1 MSIATHRDEA
11 AALPGSKESR
21 LEDLYAQHA
30 PGAFR
35 LALLLTGDRHA
46 AEDLVQ
52 DAFVRITGRF
62 RHLRSR
68 GSFNSYLNRTVV
80 NLARDRGRRSQLER
94 RELERERHAT
104 EVAVTEA
111 PDLEARHEVMETL
124 LALPYRQ
131 RAAVVLRYYQ
141 DLSEQQVA
149 DALDVSLSA
158 ARSLIGRGIENLRK
172 QMRGDSRD

>member
-1 MSIATHRDEA
+1 VSIATHRDEA
-11 AALPGSKESR
+11 AALPGSKETR
-21 LEDLYAQHA
+21 LEDLYTQHA
-30 PGAFR
+30 PAAFR
-35 LALLLTGDRHA
+35 LGLLLTGDRHA

-62 RHLRSR
+62 RHLRAR

-94 RELERERHAT
+94 RELERERHSS
-104 EVAVTEA
+104 ESAVTQA
-111 PDLEARHEVMETL
+111 PDLEVRHEVMESL
-124 LALPYRQ
+124 LTLPYRQ

-149 DALDVSLSA
+149 DALDISLSA
-158 ARSLIGRGIENLRK
+158 ARSLIARGIETLRK
-172 QMRGDSRD
+172 QMRGDGRD

>member
-21 LEDLYAQHA
+21 LEDLYAHHA

-35 LALLLTGDRHA
+35 LALLLTGNREL

-62 RHLRSR
+62 RHLRAR
-68 GSFNSYLNRTVV
+68 GAFASYLNRTVV

-94 RELERERHAT
+94 RELERERHAAENAT
-104 EVAVTEA
+104 VEA
-111 PDLEARHEVMETL
+111 PNLEVRHEVMESL
-124 LALPYRQ
+124 LTLPYRQ

-149 DALDVSLSA
+149 DALDVSISA
-158 ARSLIGRGIENLRK
+158 ARSLIARGIEALRK
-172 QMRGDSRD
+172 QMRGDGRD

>member
-11 AALPGSKESR
+11 AAVPGAQSAR
-21 LEDLYAQHA
+21 LEDLYAAHA

-35 LALLLTGDRHA
+35 LALLLTGDRSL

-68 GSFNSYLNRTVV
+68 EAFASYLNRTVV
-80 NLARDRGRRSQLER
+80 NLSRDRARRSQIER
-94 RELERERHAT
+94 RELERERRAAS
-104 EVAVTEA
+104 EVTVET
-111 PDLEARHEVMETL
+111 PDLASRHEVMSSL
-124 LALPYRQ
+124 LTLPYRQ

-149 DALDVSLSA
+149 DALDISLSA
-158 ARSLIGRGIENLRK
+158 ARSLIARGIETLRK
-172 QMRGDSRD
+172 DMRGDGSE

>member
-35 LALLLTGDRHA
+35 LALLLTGNREL

-62 RHLRSR
+62 RHLRAR
-68 GSFNSYLNRTVV
+68 GAFASYLNRTVV

-94 RELERERHAT
+94 REMERERHAAT
-104 EVAVTEA
+104 VVTDAPNLEV
-111 PDLEARHEVMETL
+111 RHEVMQSL
-124 LALPYRQ
+124 LTLPYRQ

-149 DALDVSLSA
+149 DSLDVSLSA
-158 ARSLIGRGIENLRK
+158 ARSLIARGIEALRK
-172 QMRGDSRD
+172 QMRGEDSD